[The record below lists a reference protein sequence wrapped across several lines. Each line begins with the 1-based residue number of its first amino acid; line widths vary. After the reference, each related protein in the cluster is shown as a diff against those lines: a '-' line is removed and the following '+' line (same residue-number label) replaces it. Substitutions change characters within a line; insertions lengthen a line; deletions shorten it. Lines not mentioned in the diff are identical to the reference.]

1 MNGMYSL
8 LNIFI
13 PFAKNNLENINS
25 EEKYQ
30 NIERLNPALTFVSS
44 NYVFHL
50 CLS

>member
-13 PFAKNNLENINS
+13 PFAKNDLENINF

-30 NIERLNPALTFVSS
+30 NKECQNPTHTFVGW
-44 NYVFHL
+44 
-50 CLS
+50 